1 MQPSDSHLMQQH
13 LVYTKDVGLEK
24 YLQQL
29 DSFQLWCS
37 LTGLRCGQHWLQC
50 HRGRFMDCHIKR
62 EFAMRVCSM

>member
-29 DSFQLWCS
+29 DSSQ
-37 LTGLRCGQHWLQC
+37 
-50 HRGRFMDCHIKR
+50 
-62 EFAMRVCSM
+62 